1 MIRSLLKRCLPA
13 LLAVTLTLA
22 APAPGQ
28 ESGLTLVAI
37 GDAGENGR
45 TLRANATT
53 MTEMLTGV
61 HDGGVFDLLLF
72 LGDNFYETG
81 LNVPVNDVEGK
92 VKDVLGPFKE
102 IFETLDR
109 PRVHAIPGNHDYY
122 RTMALE
128 TSALFGLVSISELP
142 VGHAGRGNERARE
155 IPSWTYHAV
164 MPASVVLPLPGGSR
178 DAVEIFF
185 VDSALPLRS
194 EPAAWGP
201 ALDSLAR
208 LLRRSAANKS
218 VAWRV
223 LALHHPLVSM
233 GQHGGYS
240 VWNDETRTVEYLTN
254 CDKDS
259 NAVAFLKNWLDPQDL
274 CAQRYRQYVDSLR
287 ATIHRGKAKIHVALS
302 GHDHSLQ
309 LLRSPDPAGCALCPE
324 VHVISGAGSRPTRV
338 ASPRPPSVFTAPDST
353 APKPG
358 TSQSG
363 FVQMLLTPE
372 SIRVVFFS
380 GKKAE
385 RIDMGGGMTEFHVD
399 RNGRLRDPLGAK

>member
-1 MIRSLLKRCLPA
+1 MIRSLLQRCLPA
-13 LLAVTLTLA
+13 LLGAVLTLA

-28 ESGLTLVAI
+28 EPGLTLLAI

-61 HDGGVFDLLLF
+61 NDGGVFDLLLF

-92 VKDVLGPFKE
+92 VKDVLGPFRE
-102 IFETLDR
+102 IFAILDR
-109 PRVHAIPGNHDYY
+109 SRVHAIPGNHDYY

-164 MPASVVLPLPGGSR
+164 MPASIVLPLPGGSR
-178 DAVEIFF
+178 EAAEIFF

-194 EPAAWGP
+194 DPAAWHP

-208 LLRRSAANKS
+208 LLRRSAANTS

-223 LALHHPLVSM
+223 LAFHHPIVSM

-240 VWNDETRTVEYLTN
+240 VWNDETRAVEYLSN

-274 CAQRYRQYVDSLR
+274 CAERYRQYVDSLR
-287 ATIHRGKAKIHVALS
+287 GTIHRGKAKIHLALS

-309 LLRSPDPAGCALCPE
+309 LLRSPDPAGCALCPD
-324 VHVISGAGSRPTRV
+324 VHVISGAGSRPSRV
-338 ASPRPPSVFTAPDST
+338 ASPRPPSVYTALDST
-353 APKPG
+353 ASKPG
-358 TSQSG
+358 LSQAG
-363 FVQMLLTPE
+363 FAQLRLTPQ

-385 RIDMGGGMTEFHVD
+385 RIDMGGGVTEFRVD
-399 RNGRLRDPLGAK
+399 REGRLREVHEAK